1 LALRTGEQAIL
12 GIHQLPE
19 SRRAILAAL
28 KQQGCATIAQLAD
41 ELQLTGEAVRQQL
54 LQLQRDGWIE
64 SKIDRAAHERGR
76 TGRPATT
83 YSLTEA
89 GDHLFPKSYDA
100 LGVAMLDA
108 VGAELGPEA
117 AKRMLGRVSDERV
130 AQVAP
135 AIRGLPLGDRVEAL
149 KNLYLFQDPYM
160 ETARTEDGYRLIERN
175 CPFYNVAMRRPAICS
190 VSVNAL
196 TRLLG
201 VRVAREERFQNGDGR
216 CVFRVYAN
224 EPVDVERWQ
233 FRLEEEM

>member
-1 LALRTGEQAIL
+1 MARERGEKAIL
-12 GIHQLPE
+12 GIHQLPD

-28 KQQGCATIAQLAD
+28 KRQGCATIAQLAD
-41 ELQLTGEAVRQQL
+41 ELELTGEAVRQQL

-83 YSLTEA
+83 YSLTDA

-108 VGAELGPEA
+108 VANELGPEA
-117 AKRMLGRVSDERV
+117 TKRMLGRVCDDRV

-135 AIRGLPLGDRVEAL
+135 AIRGLPLADRVEAL
-149 KNLYLFQDPYM
+149 KSLYIFQDPYM
-160 ETARTEDGYRLIERN
+160 EAEKTEDGFRLVERN

-190 VSVNAL
+190 ISVNAL

-201 VRVAREERFQNGDGR
+201 VRVEREERFQAGDGR
-216 CVFRVYAN
+216 CVFRVYAD
-224 EPVDVERWQ
+224 EPVDAERWQ
-233 FRLEEEM
+233 FRLESEK